1 MLEYLSR
8 KEANIGLI
16 FAFVISIL
24 VIVALLKPYVHW
36 RRTRSL
42 ISRVSGDLDP
52 SEATITLMFLRM
64 KVYESFYE
72 TAVNREGVEEFLR
85 GVVEGIKEALRAD
98 AWSVILT
105 HEDGKWYFAA
115 WDDFYDKKDL
125 DKIIPHIQE
134 SGGARQVFEKKAV
147 LDIPNTLK
155 RRFWRDI
162 TELVEKRG
170 SRVFET
176 RSWIGIPV
184 VSEDRVVSVISI
196 DWFKPRAYKKWM
208 VDVLKVLSSDISRA
222 FQAIR
227 EVSDIMLFEDY
238 DPISGLPGEK
248 ALTRDLEKLRS
259 SGVGFSI
266 VVVKMANIRKV
277 WQLYGQ
283 SVRGKVMKSVARKL
297 KRSLEGR
304 PRMYSKSGDEI
315 VVILET
321 VSHQFL
327 VSVQRKILGEFLR
340 VFRVDTDE
348 KPVFVRLSVRI
359 GYAIYP
365 EDTDEVQKLFE
376 VAKTREISN

>member
-1 MLEYLSR
+1 M
-8 KEANIGLI
+8 GLI
-16 FAFVISIL
+16 FALVISIL
-24 VIVALLKPYVHW
+24 VIVALLKPYIHW
-36 RRTRSL
+36 KRSRSL
-42 ISRVSGDLDP
+42 LLKVSGDLDP

-64 KVYESFYE
+64 KVYESFYK
-72 TAVNREGVEEFLR
+72 TVVNREGVEEFLR
-85 GVVEGIKEALRAD
+85 GVVEGIKEVLKAD

-125 DKIIPHIQE
+125 DRIIPHIQE
-134 SGGARQVFEKKAV
+134 SGGARQVFERKAV

-155 RRFWRDI
+155 RKFWRDI
-162 TELVEKRG
+162 IELVERRG
-170 SRVFET
+170 GRIFET

-184 VSEDRVVSVISI
+184 ISEDRVVSVISI
-196 DWFKPRAYKKWM
+196 DWFKPRAYRKWM
-208 VDVLKVLSSDISRA
+208 VDVLKILSSDISKA

-238 DPISGLPGEK
+238 DPISGLPGER
-248 ALTRDLEKLRS
+248 ALARDLEKLKS
-259 SGVGFSI
+259 SGMGFSLI
-266 VVVKMANIRKV
+266 VVKMVNIRKV

-283 SVRGKVMKSVARKL
+283 SVRGRVVKSVARRL
-297 KRSLEGR
+297 KNSLEGR

-327 VSVQRKILGEFLR
+327 ASTQRKILGGFLR

-365 EDTDEVQKLFE
+365 EDIDNVQELFE
-376 VAKTREISN
+376 IAKTREISN